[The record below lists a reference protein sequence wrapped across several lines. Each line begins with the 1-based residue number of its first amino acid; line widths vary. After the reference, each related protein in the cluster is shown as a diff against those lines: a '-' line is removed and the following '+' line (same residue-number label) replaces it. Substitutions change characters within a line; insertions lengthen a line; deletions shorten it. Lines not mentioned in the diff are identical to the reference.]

1 MLSIDTDEAVSFLR
15 ASDTHMADL
24 IARVG
29 PCELV
34 LSDDW
39 SPFQAL
45 VRSVIFQQISTH
57 AGRAIQDRL
66 FNYLTEVPPNPM
78 HYFKQHPTN

>member
-1 MLSIDTDEAVSFLR
+1 MLSFDTDEAVSALR

-34 LSDDW
+34 L
-39 SPFQAL
+39 
-45 VRSVIFQQISTH
+45 I
-57 AGRAIQDRL
+57 
-66 FNYLTEVPPNPM
+66 
-78 HYFKQHPTN
+78 